1 MRSAKMRRLLAMFL
15 VVGFACMS
23 HAADGNTFYS
33 RYRAII
39 DDQGKPA
46 ADRDKRGQEYLRTL
60 DSAEFLAFIRNVAQQ
75 PGYDDQREGHIVA
88 MVVFAKSYQ
97 MGPGRNEPLS
107 NTLKQF
113 SDTTLPAAWK
123 MGLLDV
129 IKPENRRDLTEV
141 EVATVIAVLMEG
153 GQSKQDKQDFDM
165 FRIVY
170 LQKLGSFLYSQ
181 RELIT
186 QKVPELKN
194 ALEKQDKAALP
205 KRDDANVKQAAKL
218 IDAIRDYKTA
228 LQKTADEVKDEQ
240 IKANLKKRLAKWEP
254 ASVIPTK

>member
-1 MRSAKMRRLLAMFL
+1 MIL
-15 VVGFACMS
+15 VMGFACVS
-23 HAADGNTFYS
+23 HAADGKAFYS
-33 RYRAII
+33 HYRTII

-46 ADRDKRGQEYLRTL
+46 ADRDKRGQEYLRAL
-60 DSAEFLAFIRNVAQQ
+60 DSADFLAFIREVAQQ

-97 MGPGRNEPLS
+97 MGPGRNEPLC

-123 MGLLDV
+123 IGLLDV
-129 IKPENRRDLTEV
+129 VKPENRGDLTEV
-141 EVATVIAVLMEG
+141 EVATVTSVLMEG
-153 GQSKQDKQDFDM
+153 GQGKQDKQDFDM

-186 QKVPELKN
+186 QKSPELKD
-194 ALEKQDKAALP
+194 AIEKQDKAALP

-218 IDAIRDYKTA
+218 IDAIRDYKTV
-228 LQKTADEVKDEQ
+228 LRKTADEVKDEQ
-240 IKANLKKRLAKWEP
+240 IKTNLKKRLTKWEP
-254 ASVIPTK
+254 STPTK